1 MLAFYLE
8 AGVDCA
14 LSEEP
19 VNRLADPD
27 LAAGPAGRRAAGE
40 QSRRDVLRTRASA
53 RRARAAIR
61 RRRRRRRSRRRG
73 KRRGPRRRSKSL
85 RALLEKFDGC
95 ALKSTATRLVFA
107 DGNPQARIMFVG
119 EAPGRDEDIEG
130 LPFVGRSGKLLDRM
144 IAAIGLD
151 RSKAYIANV
160 IPWRPPGN
168 RTPTP
173 QETQICLPFIQ
184 RQIELVNPDVL
195 VTLGNPSTQ
204 TLLSTR
210 EGIMKTRGEWFDYD
224 TGTRMIRAMATFH
237 PAYLLRSPSYKRM
250 SWQDLRAIAKALAQT
265 PRVSAMTTSA
275 HLRPLRPHDGPADPQ
290 QWLAAVHQPIEG
302 AAALPARGPGNA
314 ARYRAAACRPYRRH
328 AKPRRRRFD

>member
-1 MLAFYLE
+1 MPPDAAAMTPERLNVLELLTFYLE

-14 LSEEP
+14 LAEEP
-19 VNRLADPD
+19 VNRLSDPE
-27 LAAGPAGRRAAGE
+27 LAPAAIEAAPPKPVRTVAAAMPAARGE
-40 QSRRDVLRTRASA
+40 PAPAPEAAIQSA
-53 RRARAAIR
+53 REAARTA
-61 RRRRRRRSRRRG
+61 
-73 KRRGPRRRSKSL
+73 PTLETL
-85 RALLEKFDGC
+85 RALLENFDGC
-95 ALKSTATRLVFA
+95 ALRHTATRLVFA

-119 EAPGRDEDIEG
+119 EAPGREEDIEG

-151 RSKAYIANV
+151 RGSAYIANV

-210 EGIMKTRGEWFDYD
+210 EGIMKTRGKWFDYD
-224 TGTRMIRAMATFH
+224 TGTRTIRALATFH

-250 SWQDLRAIAKALAQT
+250 AWQDLRSIAKALAQGKT
-265 PRVSAMTTSA
+265 PSS
-275 HLRPLRPHDGPADPQ
+275 
-290 QWLAAVHQPIEG
+290 
-302 AAALPARGPGNA
+302 
-314 ARYRAAACRPYRRH
+314 
-328 AKPRRRRFD
+328 